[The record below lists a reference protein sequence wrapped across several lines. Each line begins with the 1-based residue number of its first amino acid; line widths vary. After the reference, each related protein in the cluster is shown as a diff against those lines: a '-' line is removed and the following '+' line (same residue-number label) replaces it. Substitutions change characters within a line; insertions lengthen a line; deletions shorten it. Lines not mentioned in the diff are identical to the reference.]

1 MSEPRPRRGR
11 WLVVSFLATVGILTV
26 LWLRSDAARLPARE
40 QSVPSAKTE
49 DQPLSASTESV
60 REPADAVLQ
69 AAIATSDRRGT
80 ARILAL
86 DDNLKPVPGVEIWLA
101 TRPTDGDGFEA
112 SPQKLRGVTG
122 ADGAI
127 ELGDLPEGKYLVHAR
142 HEMLVHSHRR
152 RSEMHLEQ
160 PHAVVMIGSTRADL
174 CVYLSMP
181 VVCGVEIVGH
191 PIFYESFHES
201 GAGYHTPS
209 NWDGRWSCQR
219 IKERLQDAFP
229 GSVCNVR
236 VKDFHPPRSGRYGN
250 CLVTAWVVGHEAFH
264 QELLPIALDSFVGP
278 VQIEAWSLRPSD
290 QFGTIRITVNGAGGM
305 PVDGLRFAI
314 GTPMALWRHDRPEVH
329 YLRLVTG
336 EPVTVPVGVYD
347 LTCEGDFEARH
358 PSLSRPGLEVKRGE
372 LTDVV
377 IDSAIPWSRCRFCF
391 QGAGEERVLKGGI
404 IVLKHLES
412 GVSVTKL
419 ISHFDP
425 PIELWLPEGEYIVQ
439 AQAYSSHREMIWRHE
454 DEVVLVRGGSL
465 DSPQLVAREMVLVRR

>member
-1 MSEPRPRRGR
+1 MSEPRPRLGK
-11 WLVVSFLATVGILTV
+11 WLVVSCLATAGV
-26 LWLRSDAARLPARE
+26 LLVLLLRADSAPPPANE
-40 QSVPSAKTE
+40 QSVRPATTGHK
-49 DQPLSASTESV
+49 PLSATTECV
-60 REPADAVLQ
+60 REPSEALLQ
-69 AAIATSDRRGT
+69 AAIATSNRRGT

-86 DDNLKPVPGVEIWLA
+86 DDNLRPVPAAEIWLA
-101 TRPTDGDGFEA
+101 TRPTEGDGFEA
-112 SPQKLRGVTG
+112 SPQNLRGVTG

-152 RSEMHLEQ
+152 RSEMQLEQ
-160 PHAVVMIGSTRADL
+160 PNAVVMIGSTPADL

-181 VVCGVEIVGH
+181 VVCGVEIVGCS
-191 PIFYESFHES
+191 IFYDSFYES

-209 NWDGRWSCQR
+209 NGDGKWSCQR

-229 GSVCNVR
+229 GSVCSVR
-236 VKDFHPPRSGRYGN
+236 VRNFRPPRSGRYGN
-250 CLVTAWVVGHEAFH
+250 CLVTAWVVGHEAFR
-264 QELLPIALDSFVGP
+264 QELLPIPLDLFVGP
-278 VQIEAWSLRPSD
+278 VQIQAWSLRPSD

-329 YLRLVTG
+329 HLRLATG
-336 EPVTVPVGVYD
+336 GPVTVPVGVYD
-347 LTCEGDFEARH
+347 LTCEGDFQARH
-358 PSLSRPGLEVKRGE
+358 PALSRRSLKVERGE

-377 IDSAIPWSRCRFCF
+377 IDSPIPWSRCRFSF

-425 PIELWLPEGEYIVQ
+425 PIDLWLPDGDYIVQ

-454 DEVVLVRGGSL
+454 DEVVPVRGGSL
-465 DSPQLVAREMVLVRR
+465 ESPQLISREMVLVRR